1 MGLLRLDR
9 RPRRLRPGF
18 HPLAVSLCCMLAY
31 KSRPAIYPCF
41 LTLLTGLFLVGTAG
55 CDRSEKISHYR
66 VPKDRA
72 LTASNGPDA
81 SEETPSQA
89 ADFRMLA
96 AMIPRGEQAWFF
108 RLLGPADLVAGQTDN
123 FRALVKSV
131 HFVSDAAP
139 EWTLPEGWQQKPASG
154 MRYATIE
161 IAAPDAKSSTAPLD
175 LSVTLL
181 PRTEADLDAYTL
193 SNLNRWRGQLGLSPV
208 ALPQLHE
215 NVTSVEIV
223 DGTATLVDLVGHKP
237 QDSMSR
243 APFAGR
249 GIPSAAPLQD
259 PRKEPRGPASSS
271 SELTYDKP
279 AGWQPAPAGG
289 LRKAAFAIA
298 DGAESAEVTVISL
311 DGAGGALLPNINRWR
326 QQIELGEITQ
336 QELDAGLRKIEVA
349 AQSGDYVELVGP
361 KKAILGVMAAE
372 GGRAWFFKMT
382 GDVPLVNR
390 EKPNFEAFVRSVR
403 FAAP

>member
-1 MGLLRLDR
+1 M
-9 RPRRLRPGF
+9 
-18 HPLAVSLCCMLAY
+18 
-31 KSRPAIYPCF
+31 YPCS
-41 LTLLTGLFLVGTAG
+41 LTLLAGLCLVSAIG
-55 CDRSEKISHYR
+55 CDRSERISHYR
-66 VPKDRA
+66 IPKDQA
-72 LTASNGPDA
+72 LAASNGPGA
-81 SEETPSQA
+81 SEAAPSQA

-108 RLLGPADLVAGQTDN
+108 RLLGPADLVAAQTDN

-161 IAAPDAKSSTAPLD
+161 VAAPDTKSSTAALD

-181 PRTEADLDAYTL
+181 PRAEPDLDAYTL

-208 ALPQLHE
+208 ALAQLRE
-215 NVTSVEIV
+215 SVTSVETV
-223 DGTATLVDLVGHKP
+223 DGMATLVDLVGHKP
-237 QDSMSR
+237 QDGMSR
-243 APFAGR
+243 APFAGK
-249 GIPSAAPLQD
+249 GMPTAAPLQD
-259 PRKEPRGPASSS
+259 PRQEPKKPAPSK
-271 SELTYDKP
+271 SELTYDTP
-279 AGWQPAPAGG
+279 PGWQPAAAGG

-326 QQIELGEITQ
+326 QQIELGEMTQ
-336 QELDAGLRKIEVA
+336 QELDAGVKKIEIA
-349 AQSGDYVELVGP
+349 SQSGDYVELVGP
-361 KKAILGVMAAE
+361 KKAILGVVAAE

-403 FAAP
+403 FAAQ